1 MTAIKKP
8 ALSLRLGLV
17 CDTADTQSRFVEM
30 LGDLGCAPQ
39 VSRLVDD
46 AHCDEGEGLDAW
58 VIHVSTDDDWPLEFE
73 HWLAGVSVPVLL
85 AEDLIPGHKLQ
96 AYSDWKH
103 RWYRKL
109 LKLTLGREELVSW
122 PKQLWFVAASAGG
135 PEAALEFF
143 ESLEPDLDVGFV
155 YIQHTTAA
163 AETSLVKILNKRS
176 TYPLVLGKAGTAIG
190 PGKVVVI
197 SAKHSVHLSSRG
209 VLETSAEPWASDF
222 APSIDQFVCSAIHKL
237 GNRCQSSLGLLILS
251 GMGEDGAAA
260 CQYSHQSAITI
271 WAQGPKSCISPYMPQ
286 AAIETGFVANTGSP
300 QALAGQLASLLA
312 DGDKTPKGSESCLE
326 FGSSKNVIVDGQLV
340 AESARV

>member
-8 ALSLRLGLV
+8 ALALRLGLV
-17 CDTADTQSRFVEM
+17 CDTVDNQSQFAQM

-39 VSRLVDD
+39 ISCLVDD
-46 AHCDEGEGLDAW
+46 LHQDEELDAW
-58 VIHVSTDDDWPLEFE
+58 VIHVAAEDDWPLELE
-73 HWLAGVSVPVLL
+73 QWLAVIGVPVLL
-85 AEDLIPGHKLQ
+85 AEDLLPGQNPQ
-96 AYSDWKH
+96 AYSEWKH

-109 LKLTLGREELVSW
+109 LQLTLGREEFVSW

-143 ESLEPDLDVGFV
+143 ESLEPGLDVGFV

-163 AETSLVKILNKRS
+163 AEASLVKILNRRS
-176 TYPLVLGKAGTAIG
+176 AYPLVLGKAGTAIG

-209 VLETSAEPWASDF
+209 VLETSAEPWAGDF

-237 GNRCQSSLGLLILS
+237 GSRCQSSLGLMILS
-251 GMGEDGAAA
+251 GMGDDGAAA
-260 CQYSHQSAITI
+260 CQYSHQSGITI

-286 AAIETGFVANTGSP
+286 AAIKTGFVANTASP
-300 QALAGQLASLLA
+300 RALATQLADLLVGDDTA
-312 DGDKTPKGSESCLE
+312 LGRSDPSVEFDGP
-326 FGSSKNVIVDGQLV
+326 KNVIVDGQLV